1 MDEQNTDKTQCLII
15 GSGPAGYTAAIY
27 AARADLKPVLYQGL
41 QPGGQLTETTE
52 VDNFPGY
59 PEGTNGP
66 QMMEDF
72 KLQAERFEADVRWG
86 IITEIDLSKR
96 PFTAKADDGKT
107 IVADTVIIATGASAR
122 WLGMPSEAEYNGYGV
137 SACATCDGYFYKGK
151 DVVVVGGGD
160 TAAEEATYLAKLCR
174 KVYLIHRRDEL
185 RASKAMQNRVFNTP
199 NIEMVW
205 DSVPKEILGETEG
218 FAKKVTAVD
227 VENVK
232 TGEIRKIDIDGFF
245 VAIGHKP
252 NSDLFKGQL
261 EMNDVG
267 YLNTK
272 PDSTATNVDGV
283 FAAGDI
289 QDSVF
294 RQAITAAGTGAMAAI
309 EAERFLAA
317 QE

>member
-1 MDEQNTDKTQCLII
+1 M
-15 GSGPAGYTAAIY
+15 
-27 AARADLKPVLYQGL
+27 
-41 QPGGQLTETTE
+41 
-52 VDNFPGY
+52 
-59 PEGTNGP
+59 
-66 QMMEDF
+66 
-72 KLQAERFEADVRWG
+72 
-86 IITEIDLSKR
+86 
-96 PFTAKADDGKT
+96 
-107 IVADTVIIATGASAR
+107 
-122 WLGMPSEAEYNGYGV
+122 
-137 SACATCDGYFYKGK
+137 
-151 DVVVVGGGD
+151 
-160 TAAEEATYLAKLCR
+160 
-174 KVYLIHRRDEL
+174 
-185 RASKAMQNRVFNTP
+185 
-199 NIEMVW
+199 
-205 DSVPKEILGETEG
+205 
-218 FAKKVTAVD
+218 
-227 VENVK
+227 ENVK

>member
-1 MDEQNTDKTQCLII
+1 MAEQNIDKTQCLII

-27 AARADLKPVLYQGL
+27 ATRADLHPILYQGL